1 MESGNTVPLGYSKA
15 SIEAVILANNEY
27 GNNFGKLYVG
37 DNISR
42 PTRLSSFTDTKEFT
56 KANSVNYPV
65 GKKVTLELSGA
76 EYAPFGNLRE
86 LKGVTVTVSDDDPVE
101 LVIPSLS
108 AATFNSGNYQGQY
121 VRVNDLTPQSA
132 YVGEAWATGAKR
144 KVVLDGPSST
154 TVQSYMATATDAPD
168 FGMLYIKAA
177 TGPMLGTAEQNFNNI
192 QLIPT
197 NRRMWPLSFRT
208 TILSVDPET
217 VSLNAAAGPSG
228 TSQSPA
234 TAIGRLPKLRA
245 TALRS
250 IPTRVRR
257 TAP

>member
-1 MESGNTVPLGYSKA
+1 M
-15 SIEAVILANNEY
+15 I
-27 GNNFGKLYVG
+27 
-37 DNISR
+37 R
-42 PTRLSSFTDTKEFT
+42 SS
-56 KANSVNYPV
+56 
-65 GKKVTLELSGA
+65 
-76 EYAPFGNLRE
+76 
-86 LKGVTVTVSDDDPVE
+86 

-192 QLIPT
+192 QPDSDQT
-197 NRRMWPLSFRT
+197 VGCGRFRF
-208 TILSVDPET
+208 E
-217 VSLNAAAGPSG
+217 
-228 TSQSPA
+228 
-234 TAIGRLPKLRA
+234 
-245 TALRS
+245 RS
-250 IPTRVRR
+250 HPVRR
-257 TAP
+257 SRNRQS